1 MTVLKVLKLP
11 YWSPWPFATQFETF
25 YRPAI
30 QHWTLFLD
38 HSISQRMQA
47 HHHCS
52 IIWYRDIL
60 TKQHYCIV
68 RNQNELN
75 QALQNTIQK
84 SLNCVNEV
92 FLKLKLLT
100 CKETL
105 LSYVMCV
112 LLQHLARFC
121 NSRQNLL
128 SFSLQSYNIALQQ

>member
-25 YRPAI
+25 HRPAI

-38 HSISQRMQA
+38 HSI
-47 HHHCS
+47 
-52 IIWYRDIL
+52 IWYKDIL

-121 NSRQNLL
+121 NSRQI
-128 SFSLQSYNIALQQ
+128 SYFSLQSYNIVLQQLPCSVNLSRSIN